1 MMYEKK
7 ITKLEKQIAILKAKA
22 AKAMIAGAKALR
34 KHTTVFAKKHG
45 FKRMEHLMDSLGSM
59 EGAKTSSAI
68 EQYPPPP
75 ARKRSKVTD
84 SLRKS
89 IVAALKAGKTT
100 AVVAKVHRVSTAT
113 VNNIKKAAG
122 LTKSKRSP
130 ARASKK
136 KKAAAR
142 FHKQAIKPKKSKSKK
157 AVENF
162 KPSKAPK
169 TQGIAQTSAAT
180 PPPQGTP
187 V

>member
-1 MMYEKK
+1 MTYEKK

-22 AKAMIAGAKALR
+22 AKAIVVGAKALR

-45 FKRMEHLMDSLGSM
+45 FKRIEHLMDSLGSM
-59 EGAKTSSAI
+59 EGAKTASAVV
-68 EQYPPPP
+68 EYPPPP
-75 ARKRSKVTD
+75 RKRSKVTD
-84 SLRKS
+84 SLRRN

-100 AVVAKVHRVSTAT
+100 AVVAKMHKVSTAT

-142 FHKQAIKPKKSKSKK
+142 RSKRAIKPKESKPKK
-157 AVENF
+157 AVEKF
-162 KPSKAPK
+162 KPSKGSK

-180 PPPQGTP
+180 PELQGTP